1 MLSFPGFA
9 NCFVMWGFFP
19 AEPTE
24 INTNSEQKPP
34 RLTDLFTVR
43 AARKLQLA
51 MVLEKGP

>member
-1 MLSFPGFA
+1 MLL
-9 NCFVMWGFFP
+9 WGFFP